1 MNIYK
6 VYLDNLTEMLSQF
19 KSDNNI
25 EFDENELLRKLTL
38 EPPKNLDHG
47 DMSTNISMLLSKYL
61 KLKPIDVANKLL
73 HYIDKFPGVD
83 EVKVAGPGFI
93 NIKLTMSTW
102 NTCIQKILLNEEKW
116 DKINLG
122 EGKKINIEYISANP
136 TGPLHAGHA
145 RGAVFGDALAS
156 LLKEVGYKVTKEYY
170 INDAGSQID
179 KLVDSALLR
188 YDECLGQNI
197 KEIPQGLY
205 PGEYL
210 KDVGLELVNK
220 YGKNLKTKDKADIFE
235 IVRQVSLDV
244 IMKIIRNDL
253 LRLGIN
259 MDVYTSEKEIISGN
273 LLNETLS
280 ILEKKDLIYKGEL
293 EAPKGMNPDNWEKRE
308 QLLFKSTNYGDDTDR
323 ALKKSDGTWTYFAT
337 DMAYHLDKINRT
349 KGNLINVL
357 GADHIGYISRINAAV
372 KALSDDNFS
381 IDTKICSL
389 VNLLED
395 GKPIKMSKR
404 SGNFVTLS
412 DIIDSVGRD
421 VIRFIMLTRRN
432 DQSLDFDFKKV
443 TEKSKDNPVF
453 YVQYAHARC
462 NSIFKSAK
470 IKEQDL
476 SIEDFSFLNT
486 KEEIELIK
494 FISLWPRSME
504 LAAKNHEPHR
514 ICYYLIELSSLFH
527 SLWNRGKDDK
537 NSKFI
542 MENDKK
548 LTSSRWR
555 SGLKLHSWLAR
566 HPRLYQWVTGIVIPA
581 MHIIGGSRGR
591 LSRLPMAS
599 GWTSQRDFPAPES
612 RTFMQQYKATLR
624 KNHEQ

>member
-6 VYLDNLTEMLSQF
+6 IYLDHLTRLLFQF

-25 EFDENELLRKLTL
+25 EFDEDEILKKITL

-61 KLKPIDVANKLL
+61 KLKPIEVANKLID
-73 HYIDKFPGVD
+73 YINKFPGV
-83 EVKVAGPGFI
+83 EKVEVAGPGFV
-93 NIKLTMSTW
+93 NIKLTNVTW
-102 NTCIQKILLNEEKW
+102 NNCIKNILLNEQRW
-116 DKINLG
+116 DETDLG
-122 EGKKINIEYISANP
+122 KGKKINIEYISANP

-156 LLKEVGYKVTKEYY
+156 LLKESGYNVIKEYY

-197 KEIPQGLY
+197 QIIPDGLY

-210 KDVGLELVNK
+210 KEVGEELVNK
-220 YGKNLKTKDKADIFE
+220 YGKNLKSRNKEKIFE
-235 IVRQVSLDV
+235 MVRQVSLDV
-244 IMKIIRNDL
+244 IMKIIKSDL
-253 LRLGIN
+253 LKLGIK
-259 MDVYTSEKEIISGN
+259 MDVYTSERDIISGN
-273 LLNETLS
+273 LLNETLNL
-280 ILEKKDLIYKGEL
+280 LEDKNLIYEGEL
-293 EAPKGMNPDNWEKRE
+293 EPPKGTNSDNWERRK
-308 QLLFKSTNYGDDTDR
+308 QLLFKSTDYGDDTDR
-323 ALKKSDGTWTYFAT
+323 ALKKDDGTWTYFAT
-337 DMAYHLDKINRT
+337 DMAYHLDKMNRT
-349 KGNLINVL
+349 QGDLINVL
-357 GADHIGYISRINAAV
+357 GADHIGYITRINAAV
-372 KALSDDNFS
+372 KALSNGTNS
-381 IDTKICSL
+381 IDTKVCSL
-389 VNLLED
+389 VNLLDD

-462 NSIFKSAK
+462 NSIFRSAN
-470 IKEQDL
+470 IKEEDL
-476 SIEDFSFLNT
+476 TIKDFSSLQS

-494 FISLWPRSME
+494 FISLWPRSKE

-514 ICYYLIELSSLFH
+514 ICFYLIELSSLFH
-527 SLWNRGKDDK
+527 SLWNKGKDDEGR
-537 NSKFI
+537 KFI
-542 MENDKK
+542 IENDKT
-548 LTSSRWR
+548 LTN
-555 SGLKLHSWLAR
+555 
-566 HPRLYQWVTGIVIPA
+566 
-581 MHIIGGSRGR
+581 
-591 LSRLPMAS
+591 SRLCLV
-599 GWTSQRDFPAPES
+599 
-612 RTFMQQYKATLR
+612 KAVALTLR
-624 KNHEQ
+624 KGLNILSVKPVFEM

>member
-253 LRLGIN
+253 FRLGID
-259 MDVYTSEKEIISGN
+259 MDVYTSEKKIISGN

-280 ILEKKDLIYKGEL
+280 ILEKKDLIYKGVL
-293 EAPKGMNPDNWEKRE
+293 DAPKGMNPDNWEKRE

-372 KALSDDNFS
+372 RALSNDNFS

-537 NSKFI
+537 SSKFI
-542 MENDKK
+542 
-548 LTSSRWR
+548 
-555 SGLKLHSWLAR
+555 
-566 HPRLYQWVTGIVIPA
+566 I
-581 MHIIGGSRGR
+581 
-591 LSRLPMAS
+591 
-599 GWTSQRDFPAPES
+599 
-612 RTFMQQYKATLR
+612 
-624 KNHEQ
+624 